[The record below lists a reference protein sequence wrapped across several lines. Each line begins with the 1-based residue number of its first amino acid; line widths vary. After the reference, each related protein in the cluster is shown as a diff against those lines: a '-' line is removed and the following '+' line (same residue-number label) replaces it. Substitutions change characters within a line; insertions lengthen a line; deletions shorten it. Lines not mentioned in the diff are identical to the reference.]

1 MFFLQRCFRKGSQQ
15 NRKNWI
21 LPSAKK
27 FSILPKRKTIC
38 LEENFRIFSKLI
50 VIVPTFKNWN
60 VSKVHC
66 SFSNKN
72 EVIFCLRKQ
81 QIQTKVFVDTSK
93 LKSFRKVIL
102 VIVNF
107 AISGSLVSEKRLTR
121 VKKLVRTILEKVQL

>member
-1 MFFLQRCFRKGSQQ
+1 MITSHTTKKTFLTGLYRTLSVMFFLQRCFRKGSQQ

-38 LEENFRIFSKLI
+38 LEGSFRIFSKLI

-72 EVIFCLRKQ
+72 EVFFCLRKQ
-81 QIQTKVFVDTSK
+81 QIQTKVFVDSSK
-93 LKSFRKVIL
+93 FKSFRKVIL
-102 VIVNF
+102 
-107 AISGSLVSEKRLTR
+107 LKD
-121 VKKLVRTILEKVQL
+121 